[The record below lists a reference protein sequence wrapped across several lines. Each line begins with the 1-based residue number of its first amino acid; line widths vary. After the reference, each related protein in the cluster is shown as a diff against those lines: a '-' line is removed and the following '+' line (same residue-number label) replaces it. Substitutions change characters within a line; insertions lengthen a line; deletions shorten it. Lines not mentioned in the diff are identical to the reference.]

1 MNINGL
7 IKNSVVTVSVLGSLL
22 AYLMFEANIVEICDI
37 YCSEATGHYHRTFIF
52 FYFLLFFSLITYFA
66 PEKVFQNWWR
76 FARIAVPVVLIL
88 AFIINLELHHNP
100 NGQMQNMFDAP
111 ALGMLYLIFTI
122 GSVVQIIR
130 GYRQKLCI

>member
-7 IKNSVVTVSVLGSLL
+7 IKNFFLALSIVGSTLT
-22 AYLMFEANIVEICDI
+22 YLIFQSRTIDVCDI
-37 YCSEATGHYHRTFIF
+37 YCGQALGQYHNVLLFTP
-52 FYFLLFFSLITYFA
+52 FLLFFSLITYFA